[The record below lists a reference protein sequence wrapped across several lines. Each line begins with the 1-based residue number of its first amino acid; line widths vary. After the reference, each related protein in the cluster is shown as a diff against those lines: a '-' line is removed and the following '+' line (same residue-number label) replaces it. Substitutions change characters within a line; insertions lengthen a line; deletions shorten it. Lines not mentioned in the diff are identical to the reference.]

1 MRKASFSCILFSLV
15 LFCLS
20 SDLRAS
26 DIRYSLES
34 VEADLLS
41 KKEVRELKWIYGK
54 NFKEVIRS
62 FVEENLS
69 DSDGLESAGEGEAEV
84 VIKLRLK
91 SLRSTVY
98 NFNELYS
105 RKNKILLDIMVQY
118 IFINARDSS
127 VIKEGELKAGSLKES
142 EERLR
147 KGDFEDVYIKA
158 FGKLSAY
165 LSDMLLRDY
174 RS

>member
-1 MRKASFSCILFSLV
+1 MRKESFSCILFSLV

-54 NFKEVIRS
+54 NFKEIIRS

-69 DSDGLESAGEGEAEV
+69 DSDGLEAAGEGEADV

-91 SLRSTVY
+91 SLRSIVY

-105 RKNKILLDIMVQY
+105 RKNKILLDVIVQY
-118 IFINARDSS
+118 VFLDAGDSS
-127 VIKEGELKAGSLKES
+127 VLKEGELNAGSLKES
-142 EERLR
+142 EDRLR
-147 KGDFEDVYIKA
+147 KGDFEDVYISA

-165 LSDMLLRDY
+165 LSDVLLSDC